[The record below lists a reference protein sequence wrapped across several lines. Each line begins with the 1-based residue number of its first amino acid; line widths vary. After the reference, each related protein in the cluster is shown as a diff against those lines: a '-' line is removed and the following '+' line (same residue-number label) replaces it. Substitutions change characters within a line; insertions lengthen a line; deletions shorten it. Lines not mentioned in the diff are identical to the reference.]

1 MSKTKLGT
9 KYECYSCGTK
19 FYDLGK
25 PQAICPNCGADQQNP
40 DALAEQEM
48 PRSLKVDLK
57 DDAFVDPDD
66 EVGPPIGLG
75 DDDDEFPGDLGDDE
89 EIEDLDEE

>member
-1 MSKTKLGT
+1 MSKSKLGT
-9 KYECYSCGTK
+9 KYECYSCSTK

-25 PQAICPNCGADQQNP
+25 AQAICPNCGADQQNP

-48 PRSLKVDLK
+48 PRNLKVANDFA
-57 DDAFVDPDD
+57 DDD
-66 EVGPPIGLG
+66 EPGSGPPISI
-75 DDDDEFPGDLGDDE
+75 DDDDEFPGDLGEEE

>member
-9 KYECYSCGTK
+9 KYDCYSCGTK

-25 PQAICPNCGADQQNP
+25 AQAICPNCGADQQNP

-48 PRSLKVDLK
+48 PRNLKIDK
-57 DDAFVDPDD
+57 SDFADSDD
-66 EVGPPIGLG
+66 EVGPPIGL
-75 DDDDEFPGDLGDDE
+75 DDDDEFPGDLGEEE

>member
-9 KYECYSCGTK
+9 KYECYSCSTK

-25 PQAICPNCGADQQNP
+25 AQAICPNCGADQQNP

-48 PRSLKVDLK
+48 PRNLKVAND
-57 DDAFVDPDD
+57 FVEDD
-66 EVGPPIGLG
+66 EPGPPIGI
-75 DDDDEFPGDLGDDE
+75 DDDDEFPGDLGEEE

>member
-9 KYECYSCGTK
+9 KYDCYSCGTK

-25 PQAICPNCGADQQNP
+25 AQAICPNCGADQQNP
-40 DALAEQEM
+40 DALAEQEL
-48 PRSLKVDLK
+48 PRASKADRSK
-57 DDAFVDPDD
+57 DDFVDQDD
-66 EVGPPIGLG
+66 EGGPPIGL
-75 DDDDEFPGDLGDDE
+75 DDDDEFPGDLGEEE

>member
-48 PRSLKVDLK
+48 PRNLKM
-57 DDAFVDPDD
+57 DANDSFVDPDD
-66 EVGPPIGLG
+66 EVGPPIGL
-75 DDDDEFPGDLGDDE
+75 DDDDDFPGDLGEEE

>member
-9 KYECYSCGTK
+9 KYECYSCSTK

-25 PQAICPNCGADQQNP
+25 AQAICPNCGADQQNP
-40 DALAEQEM
+40 DALAEQEL
-48 PRSLKVDLK
+48 PRNVKADRASKED
-57 DDAFVDPDD
+57 FVDPDE
-66 EVGPPIGLG
+66 EVGPPIGL
-75 DDDDEFPGDLGDDE
+75 DDDDEFPGDLGEEE